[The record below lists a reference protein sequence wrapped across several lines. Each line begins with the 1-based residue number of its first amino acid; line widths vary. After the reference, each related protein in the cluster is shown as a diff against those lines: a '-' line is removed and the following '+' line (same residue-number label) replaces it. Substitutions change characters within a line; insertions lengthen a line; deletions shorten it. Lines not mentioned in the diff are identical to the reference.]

1 MLHQIVHMR
10 GSWSCLVLGLLS
22 AVCAMAQGTDTP
34 TSSAPPSDP
43 PSTAGSQT
51 PASSAPVSQRSPAG
65 LSGTASSSSVALPVE
80 DKRIFGV
87 LPNNR
92 TTEASIPFA
101 PITAKRKMTIAFKD
115 SFDYPVYLTSA
126 AFSSLYQLEDQNHS
140 FGQGMAGYGKRF
152 ATAYGDQMIGNMMTE
167 GIVPSLVHQDPRY
180 FRLGEGSKKSRAWYA
195 LTRIVIDKTDSGHNT
210 FNLPEWGGNALA
222 VAISNAYYPDTR
234 TASDNAQR
242 LLIACATDAFSNV
255 LKEFWPDV
263 KRHFQ
268 KKHDNTSLVH

>member
-1 MLHQIVHMR
+1 MR
-10 GSWSCLVLGLLS
+10 FFSYALAWGILYAAVLP
-22 AVCAMAQGTDTP
+22 AQQAPDP
-34 TSSAPPSDP
+34 SVLPAPPAQAP
-43 PSTAGSQT
+43 PVQ
-51 PASSAPVSQRSPAG
+51 AP
-65 LSGTASSSSVALPVE
+65 E

-92 TTEASIPFA
+92 TTEASIPFHR
-101 PITAKRKMTIAFKD
+101 ITAKQKMTIAFKD
-115 SFDYPVYLTSA
+115 SFDWPVYPTAA
-126 AFSSLYQLEDQNHS
+126 AFAALYQLEDQNHS
-140 FGQGMAGYGKRF
+140 FGQGVVGYAKRF
-152 ATAYGDQMIGNMMTE
+152 GTAYGDQMIGNMMTE

-180 FRLGEGSKKSRAWYA
+180 FRIGEGSKKSRAWYA
-195 LTRIVIDKTDSGHNT
+195 LTRIVIDKTDSGRST

-234 TASDNAQR
+234 NVSDNVQK

-268 KKHDNTSLVH
+268 KKHNHDAGATSLSSSR